1 MTDSRQ
7 AWLESLDPRVRA
19 EVEAEIADYEDP
31 DNAEYVEEGD
41 WEPGADFRF
50 EIGVAFTREEL
61 ALLAEAV
68 GRGSDA
74 SAFIKSAAL
83 EQMQALYGD
92 PSRRSPVEVEVAPDP
107 GLVLRVRFSG
117 EEQAKLH
124 RAIGSGGNPF
134 EFVREATMDRVQQIL
149 AEHNAGEG
157 ANAAD

>member
-31 DNAEYVEEGD
+31 GNAEYVEGDD

-61 ALLAEAV
+61 ALLSETI
-68 GRGSDA
+68 GRGNDA
-74 SAFIKSAAL
+74 SAFIKSAAM
-83 EQMQALYGD
+83 ERVKALYGD
-92 PSRRSPVEVEVAPDP
+92 PSKRSPVEVEVAPDP

-124 RAIGSGGNPF
+124 RATGSEGNPF
-134 EFVREATMDRVQQIL
+134 EFVREATMDRVQQML
-149 AEHNAGEG
+149 AERNASEG
-157 ANAAD
+157 VNAAD

>member
-31 DNAEYVEEGD
+31 GNAECVEDDD
-41 WEPGADFRF
+41 WEPGADFRL

-61 ALLAEAV
+61 ALLSEAV

-92 PSRRSPVEVEVAPDP
+92 PSKRSPVEVEVAPDP

-117 EEQAKLH
+117 DEQTKLH
-124 RAIGSGGNPF
+124 RAIGSEGNPF
-134 EFVREATMDRVQQIL
+134 EFVREATMGRVQELL
-149 AEHNAGEG
+149 AERDAGDG
-157 ANAAD
+157 VNAAD

>member
-31 DNAEYVEEGD
+31 DNAEYVEDDD
-41 WEPGADFRF
+41 WEPGTDFRF

-61 ALLAEAV
+61 ALLSDAV

-83 EQMQALYGD
+83 EQVRAL
-92 PSRRSPVEVEVAPDP
+92 
-107 GLVLRVRFSG
+107 
-117 EEQAKLH
+117 
-124 RAIGSGGNPF
+124 
-134 EFVREATMDRVQQIL
+134 L
-149 AEHNAGEG
+149 AERRL
-157 ANAAD
+157 AATD

>member
-31 DNAEYVEEGD
+31 NNAEYVEDDD
-41 WEPGADFRF
+41 WEPGADFRL

-61 ALLAEAV
+61 ALLSEAV

-83 EQMQALYGD
+83 E
-92 PSRRSPVEVEVAPDP
+92 
-107 GLVLRVRFSG
+107 RVR
-117 EEQAKLH
+117 AL
-124 RAIGSGGNPF
+124 
-134 EFVREATMDRVQQIL
+134 L
-149 AEHNAGEG
+149 AERRLA
-157 ANAAD
+157 AAD

>member
-7 AWLESLDPRVRA
+7 TWLDSLAPRVRA

-31 DNAEYVEEGD
+31 NNAEYVEDDD
-41 WEPGADFRF
+41 WEPGPDFRL

-83 EQMQALYGD
+83 EQVRALYGD
-92 PSRRSPVEVEVAPDP
+92 PSKRSPVEVEVAPDP

-117 EEQAKLH
+117 EEQVKLH

-149 AEHNAGEG
+149 AERNAGEG